1 MSRYCGDRDSK
12 ATLEA
17 AEHWLQNGL
26 LQDGSVL
33 SEKSLWTLEHL
44 QSLDQYFVNQLDDG
58 EGNFFE
64 KLSSQ
69 LAQTAPEVKQ
79 LAAELLWVMFLCP
92 SNTGAAKKREGIKTI
107 WEWSGEPFPQNSP
120 WIKEGQS
127 GSLKRN
133 RMQ

>member
-1 MSRYCGDRDSK
+1 MSKYCGDRDST

-26 LQDGSVL
+26 FKDGSIL
-33 SEKSLWTLEHL
+33 GGNSLWTQQNL
-44 QSLDQYFVNQLDDG
+44 QALDQYFVNQLDDG

-92 SNTGAAKKREGIKTI
+92 SNTGTAKKREGIKTI
-107 WEWSGEPFPQNSP
+107 WECSGEPFPQNLP
-120 WIKEGQS
+120 WLKDAVLAGV
-127 GSLKRN
+127 GSSC
-133 RMQ
+133 